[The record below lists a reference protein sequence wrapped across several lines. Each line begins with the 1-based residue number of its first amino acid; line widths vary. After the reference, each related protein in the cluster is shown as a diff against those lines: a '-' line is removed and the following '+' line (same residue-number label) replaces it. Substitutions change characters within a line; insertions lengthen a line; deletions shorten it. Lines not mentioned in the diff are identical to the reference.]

1 MKLVIKMI
9 YDIDSYLMLRGYENA
24 PDAPVEE
31 FVSMLRVYL
40 LEALWQIDYANH
52 DEKDRN
58 LDLITLFTKYSQKTN
73 NKFELNSIIS
83 YLLGYISTLQESGV
97 SWHISEDGKTNLS
110 WNKETYDVLEE
121 LLTPQE
127 VNYPLT
133 FALVLNMA
141 LYLKNTKEKKKKHPR
156 R

>member
-9 YDIDSYLMLRGYENA
+9 YDIDSYLMLRGYENVV
-24 PDAPVEE
+24 DAPLEE
-31 FVSMLRVYL
+31 FVNMLRLYL
-40 LEALWQIDYANH
+40 LEALWELDYVNH
-52 DEKDRN
+52 DENDRN
-58 LDLITLFTKYSQKTN
+58 LDIITLFTKYSQKTN

-141 LYLKNTKEKKKKHPR
+141 LYLKNAKEKR
-156 R
+156 NE